1 MTRRRARQ
9 WTMAF
14 VAVVACPPVE
24 RDPFAPPV
32 VAVAPE
38 TETPPTTR
46 LAGVVVSPS
55 GVVEVIERSDAPSLL
70 VRRSGEPEVER
81 GGSK

>member
-1 MTRRRARQ
+1 MTRACVRH
-9 WTMAF
+9 WTLAF
-14 VAVVACPPVE
+14 VAVVACPPVD
-24 RDPFAPPV
+24 RDPFASPV
-32 VAVAPE
+32 VAAVPE
-38 TETPPTTR
+38 REAPPTTR